1 MQFRL
6 AVSRH
11 LKFYNVSCPGQCRKF
26 RHVPSIEFLLL
37 MARALKRRV
46 NISRRMDRSSDTT
59 TYVPNPRNSYGFMLK
74 LIFSTTFLAFFL
86 VLILWLR
93 TSQTEEYS
101 ANLINP
107 STDIVLNARFQTFE
121 VLNEFPHDQKAFTQG
136 LQYGGNDTLY
146 ESTGL
151 YGQSSVRE
159 VHLQTGKILKAHQMN
174 HTHFGEGLALL
185 DERLFQVTWLT
196 NVGYIYDRLTI
207 SEVGSFHHP
216 MNDGWGLTSDGENL
230 FGSDGTSTIYYFDPL
245 TFKEKR
251 RVIVKYEGF
260 EVYYLNELEY
270 INGEVWANVWQSDCI
285 ARISPKDG
293 KVLGWIIL
301 HKLRKNLLSS
311 GYKEIDVLNGIAWD
325 AEKGRLFVTGKLWP
339 KLYQIELHPLRRQAI
354 KSLGNIRQLCR
365 LKS

>member
-1 MQFRL
+1 
-6 AVSRH
+6 
-11 LKFYNVSCPGQCRKF
+11 
-26 RHVPSIEFLLL
+26 
-37 MARALKRRV
+37 MARALKSRV
-46 NISRRMDRSSDTT
+46 NNTRGMDRSSDTT
-59 TYVPNPRNSYGFMLK
+59 TYVPNPRNSYEFILK
-74 LIFSTTFLAFFL
+74 LVISTTFLGFFL
-86 VLILWLR
+86 VLTFWLR

-101 ANLINP
+101 AINP
-107 STDIVLNARFQTFE
+107 SIDFVLDARFQTFE

-174 HTHFGEGLALL
+174 RTHFGEGLALL
-185 DERLFQVTWLT
+185 GERLFQVTWRT
-196 NVGYIYDRLTI
+196 KVGYIYDRLNI
-207 SEVGSFHHP
+207 NEVGSFRHP
-216 MNDGWGLTSDGENL
+216 MKDGWGLTSDGENL
-230 FGSDGTSTIYYFDPL
+230 FGSDGSSTIYYFDPL
-245 TFKEKR
+245 TFKEKH
-251 RVIVKYEGF
+251 RVTVKYEGF
-260 EVYYLNELEY
+260 EVSYLNELEY

-311 GYKEIDVLNGIAWD
+311 GYKNIDVLNGIAWD

-339 KLYQIELHPLRRQAI
+339 KLYQIKLHPLTQQAVN
-354 KSLGNIRQLCR
+354 SLRNIRQLCR
-365 LKS
+365 LT